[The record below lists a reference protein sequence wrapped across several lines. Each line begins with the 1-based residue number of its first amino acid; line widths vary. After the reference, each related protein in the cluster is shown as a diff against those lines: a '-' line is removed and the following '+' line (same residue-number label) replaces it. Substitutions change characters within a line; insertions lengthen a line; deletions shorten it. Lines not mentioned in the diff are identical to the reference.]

1 MADMPFFCGY
11 AGSSGSGSGKNYDD
25 LQNKPVINLT
35 GDPVVIAELDT
46 GVYNIDGTWAMTVD
60 SEAMDTQKDDLFYV
74 KNDGNNDVLLT
85 WVTAGGMT
93 SYKVAQ
99 GGTADD
105 VVVDSV
111 LTAEGV
117 ADQML
122 GFF

>member
-1 MADMPFFCGY
+1 MSDMPFFTGY
-11 AGSSGSGSGKNYDD
+11 SGGGSHTVKNYDT
-25 LQNKPVINLT
+25 LENRPVINII
-35 GDPVVIAELDT
+35 GDPVVISDLDT
-46 GVYNIDGTWAMTVD
+46 GVYNIDGTWAMTSD
-60 SEAMDTQKDDLFYV
+60 SAPIDTQKDDLFYV